1 MYIHINDITFFFNY
15 NKLRF
20 SVLVFLASQ
29 FRQDDCNADILIST
43 TIIILIQL
51 FAHLFDVGIVT
62 KCYTPKVNLFL
73 FN

>member
-1 MYIHINDITFFFNY
+1 MILHFFLIITS
-15 NKLRF
+15 LDF

-43 TIIILIQL
+43 TIITLTQL
-51 FAHLFDVGIVT
+51 FAHLFGVGIVT

>member
-1 MYIHINDITFFFNY
+1 MYIHINDITFF
-15 NKLRF
+15 LIITSLDF

-43 TIIILIQL
+43 TIITLTQL

>member
-1 MYIHINDITFFFNY
+1 MYIHINDITFF
-15 NKLRF
+15 LIITSLDF

-29 FRQDDCNADILIST
+29 FRQDECNADILIS
-43 TIIILIQL
+43 IIMIILTQL

-62 KCYTPKVNLFL
+62 KCYMPKVNLFL